1 MLAAALL
8 TNAGGLAAAEEY
20 PSRIIK
26 LVVAA
31 PARGGID
38 IVARLIERVMLQV
51 PTLDTPE
58 ELCRDRQEPASKD
71 TAWQESS
78 T

>member
-1 MLAAALL
+1 MATVLFNKMAGTTRARFL
-8 TNAGGLAAAEEY
+8 TLG
-20 PSRIIK
+20 
-26 LVVAA
+26 
-31 PARGGID
+31 
-38 IVARLIERVMLQV
+38 MV

-71 TAWQESS
+71 SAWQESS